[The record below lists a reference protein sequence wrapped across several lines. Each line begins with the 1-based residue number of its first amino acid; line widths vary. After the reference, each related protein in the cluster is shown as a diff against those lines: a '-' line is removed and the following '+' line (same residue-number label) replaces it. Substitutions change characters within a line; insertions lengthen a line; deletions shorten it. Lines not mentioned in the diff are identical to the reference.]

1 MGFDS
6 LQRRWRAVV
15 PLVAGAAFV
24 AAALAAPR
32 AAQAQRIVHRA
43 GFGETLQSIAKL
55 YYGDKDYAR
64 FIKLASGRTTDKV
77 SAGERIR
84 VPTAWVYR
92 VPRRTTVPVLA
103 KRLLGT
109 YRGSGVL
116 AEMNNLGRRKRV
128 RKGRKIVVPFVI
140 DHLTSAGETF
150 AKISSLYYGNA
161 KRAALIAGF
170 NGMHG
175 STPPRNTRLKIPI
188 ARVRIKPGKLRAL
201 LNQRVLGV
209 GPARQRADRTALQE
223 TNSLL
228 RRGEY
233 FAVPLRLIR
242 LLAREQSS
250 DTYTAEVYKL
260 LATAY
265 VAIGK
270 HKLAVRAF
278 KEALLR
284 QPNMVLDPVTTPPKV
299 VRAFS
304 DAKVEVRRGD
314 H

>member
-1 MGFDS
+1 MS
-6 LQRRWRAVV
+6 RVSCSVKTR
-15 PLVAGAAFV
+15 VALAFV
-24 AAALAAPR
+24 CGALLLVSAATPAR
-32 AAQAQRIVHRA
+32 AQRIVHRA
-43 GFGETLQSIAKL
+43 RFGETLQSIAKH

-64 FIKLASGRTTDKV
+64 FIKLASGRTSDKV
-77 SAGERIR
+77 RAGERIR

-92 VPRRTTVPVLA
+92 VPRRSTVPQLA

-109 YRGSGVL
+109 YRAGPVL
-116 AEMNNLGRRKRV
+116 VELNRLGRRKRV
-128 RKGRKIVVPFVI
+128 RKGRNIVVPFLI

-170 NGMHG
+170 NGMRG
-175 STPPRNTRLKIPI
+175 AAPPRNSRLKIPI
-188 ARVRIKPGKLRAL
+188 GRVRIEPERLTAL
-201 LNQRVLGV
+201 LNERVLGV
-209 GPARQRADRTALQE
+209 SPARQRADRAALQE
-223 TNSLL
+223 TNGLL

-260 LATAY
+260 LANAY

-284 QPNMVLDPVTTPPKV
+284 QPTMVLDPVTTPPKV
-299 VRAFS
+299 VRAFA

-314 H
+314 R